1 PSLQDTVVFEATER
15 FPNYFS
21 RPLDAAENVAMQWHV
36 SREEQDKFAVQSQNR
51 TEAAQKAGYF
61 EKEIVPVSVPS
72 RRGMSENKVQFPR
85 HGSTFEAMSKLKPAF
100 AKGVSGTV
108 TAANASGINDGAA
121 AVILMKKSE
130 TDKKCLKPLAQIIS
144 WAEAG
149 LDPAIMGV
157 GPIAAIRKAVEKAG
171 WTLDEVDLFEI
182 NEAFASQSVAVVKEL
197 GINPEKVRNRLSCRE
212 DVPSHC
218 SRGFASKL
226 GLDSGGMGARKMT
239 GQRKV
244 LRTLK
249 EVRES

>member
-1 PSLQDTVVFEATER
+1 
-15 FPNYFS
+15 
-21 RPLDAAENVAMQWHV
+21 
-36 SREEQDKFAVQSQNR
+36 
-51 TEAAQKAGYF
+51 
-61 EKEIVPVSVPS
+61 
-72 RRGMSENKVQFPR
+72 
-85 HGSTFEAMSKLKPAF
+85 FEAMSKLKPAF

-197 GINPEKVRNRLSCRE
+197 GINPEKVRNADITIGTTTKCN
-212 DVPSHC
+212 
-218 SRGFASKL
+218 
-226 GLDSGGMGARKMT
+226 
-239 GQRKV
+239 
-244 LRTLK
+244 
-249 EVRES
+249 